1 MKPIEFYDRLQT
13 ITESSTLSLAPGPLV
28 IKVGVA
34 DAMAAKLLLW
44 LYDEMPEGATVG
56 DMFDV
61 LDAAHWWATFWSSLV
76 DSEEV
81 SEEQA
86 AAGGERGNRSVKG
99 EK

>member
-1 MKPIEFYDRLQT
+1 MKPTEFYDRLQT
-13 ITESSTLSLAPGPLV
+13 VTESSTLALSPGPLV
-28 IKVGVA
+28 VKVGVA

-44 LYDEMPEGATVG
+44 LYNEMPENATVR

-61 LDAAHWWATFWSSLV
+61 LDAAHWWATFWSSLS

-86 AAGGERGNRSVKG
+86 PVGGE
-99 EK
+99 